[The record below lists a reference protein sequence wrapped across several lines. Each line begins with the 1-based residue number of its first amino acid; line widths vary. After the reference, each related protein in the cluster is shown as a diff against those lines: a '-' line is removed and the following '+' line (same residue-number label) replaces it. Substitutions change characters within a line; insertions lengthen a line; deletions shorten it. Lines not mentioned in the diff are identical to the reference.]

1 MGLVP
6 WGPLGPECSPCHT
19 GTWRSEETHA
29 VEAPTPWLQVLGSLA
44 SCRQPGTSMSRERW
58 RQHAGLPKNHLPP
71 HVSGRLV
78 SGALAWPLP
87 ADWDVLVG
95 LQASP
100 ARGGRDACWFCAGQ
114 TSACSGD
121 SSHSSGSD
129 LGTLTS
135 EPASLAALAHAR
147 VPLPATGPGPPS
159 ANQVCLAL
167 CCYNFKHVSS
177 GFQNIF
183 SSQKKW
189 GDIAT

>member
-95 LQASP
+95 LQACP
-100 ARGGRDACWFCAGQ
+100 RVGG
-114 TSACSGD
+114 
-121 SSHSSGSD
+121 
-129 LGTLTS
+129 GTLAGS
-135 EPASLAALAHAR
+135 AQDKRPRAAGTPRIPQALTL
-147 VPLPATGPGPPS
+147 VP
-159 ANQVCLAL
+159 
-167 CCYNFKHVSS
+167 
-177 GFQNIF
+177 
-183 SSQKKW
+183 
-189 GDIAT
+189 